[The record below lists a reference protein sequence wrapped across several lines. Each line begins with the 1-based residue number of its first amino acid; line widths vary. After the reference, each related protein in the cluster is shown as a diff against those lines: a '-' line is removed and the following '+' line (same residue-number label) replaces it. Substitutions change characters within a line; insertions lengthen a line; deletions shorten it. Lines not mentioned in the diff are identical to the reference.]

1 MNFDDKK
8 FKKSDFYKNK
18 QLIRIEITLMLI
30 KYEFLKK
37 EPHGTKNSFKYFI
50 GYNDNDVIRP
60 LCIKLPQ
67 IIGYVGN
74 LKVIQQCPLR
84 LVTNNC

>member
-1 MNFDDKK
+1 
-8 FKKSDFYKNK
+8 
-18 QLIRIEITLMLI
+18 MLNQNI
-30 KYEFLKK
+30 SK
-37 EPHGTKNSFKYFI
+37 EVTYGTKNAFKYFI

>member
-37 EPHGTKNSFKYFI
+37 NHMVQKIHLNTLLDTMIMMLLDRYA
-50 GYNDNDVIRP
+50 
-60 LCIKLPQ
+60 
-67 IIGYVGN
+67 
-74 LKVIQQCPLR
+74 
-84 LVTNNC
+84 